1 MAMTYLNTSLVW
13 KTNNQPIS
21 RPVTETAYL
30 FYNTMNAP
38 KSPTIKTL
46 DEILAELSPTAR
58 TPKACEP
65 NNTPTEKTQ
74 KRKTLENTPKY
85 HETENPQTN
94 QGETTPNHAHL
105 NQNKAKQS
113 SLKQNRPNKTQST
126 KPNQKNQ
133 HNTKRL
139 STPNLPTSDKKAR
152 LETSGVIDE
161 RLAGVLAGV
170 QLESITPPD
179 KATQRLRWLAFYYLS
194 NRELSTHQL
203 RQKLLAK
210 DCDPDAIEQLLKEFA
225 EKGYQSDERTAY
237 MLIRENIRRGRGKQ
251 HIRQALKTAK
261 ISYDHLETLITA
273 ANDGSLTDGTI
284 LTKQD
289 TGEPVD
295 WLALAV
301 EARVKKYGDALP
313 KDAKEKARQ
322 LRFLQYRG
330 FEMGVCFDALK
341 TTLADLDDR

>member
-1 MAMTYLNTSLVW
+1 
-13 KTNNQPIS
+13 
-21 RPVTETAYL
+21 
-30 FYNTMNAP
+30 MNAP

-46 DEILAELSPTAR
+46 DEILAELTPTAR

-94 QGETTPNHAHL
+94 QGETTPNHTHL

-113 SLKQNRPNKTQST
+113 SLKQNSPSKTQSA

-139 STPNLPTSDKKAR
+139 STPNLPTSDKKAH

-210 DCDPDAIEQLLKEFA
+210 DCDPDAIELLLKEFA

-237 MLIRENIRRGRGKQ
+237 MLIRENIRRGRGRQ

-261 ISYDHLETLITA
+261 IRYDHLETLITA

-284 LTKQD
+284 LTEQD
-289 TGEPVD
+289 TEESVD

>member
-1 MAMTYLNTSLVW
+1 
-13 KTNNQPIS
+13 
-21 RPVTETAYL
+21 
-30 FYNTMNAP
+30 MNAP

-94 QGETTPNHAHL
+94 QGETTPNHTHL
-105 NQNKAKQS
+105 NQNKTKQS

-126 KPNQKNQ
+126 KTQSAKPNQKNQ
-133 HNTKRL
+133 RSTKHP

-170 QLESITPPD
+170 RLESITPPD

-210 DCDPDAIEQLLKEFA
+210 DCDPDAIELLLKEFA

-284 LTKQD
+284 LTEQD
-289 TGEPVD
+289 TKEPVD

>member
-1 MAMTYLNTSLVW
+1 MFMNT
-13 KTNNQPIS
+13 
-21 RPVTETAYL
+21 
-30 FYNTMNAP
+30 P

-46 DEILAELSPTAR
+46 DEILAELSSQSIKTASSD
-58 TPKACEP
+58 TPQNHQKKNAQSRQCTEP
-65 NNTPTEKTQ
+65 KKPPKEAPASQ
-74 KRKTLENTPKY
+74 KPPR
-85 HETENPQTN
+85 
-94 QGETTPNHAHL
+94 A
-105 NQNKAKQS
+105 KAK
-113 SLKQNRPNKTQST
+113 KQPKE
-126 KPNQKNQ
+126 
-133 HNTKRL
+133 
-139 STPNLPTSDKKAR
+139 TPNLPASEKKSQ
-152 LETSGVIDE
+152 LEASGVINE
-161 RLAGVLAGV
+161 RLASVLADV
-170 QLESITPPD
+170 RLESLAMPD

-210 DCDPDAIEQLLKEFA
+210 DCDPDAIELLLKEFA

-284 LTKQD
+284 LTEQD
-289 TGEPVD
+289 TEEPVD
-295 WLALAV
+295 WLVLAV

-341 TTLADLDDR
+341 TTLADLEDR